1 MAANPAINNAKSVAV
16 QKFPLKTSSE
26 SEDGF
31 QELTKAMSQFKASSE
46 GKVERAFL
54 GKISDS
60 VVEQIFLLNTPINTA
75 EPFLPFTSSPKQLTV
90 STVVPSNFTSLS
102 DSLYAPL
109 TETIV
114 QDLVP
119 GTDLD
124 ALSKGLESLGDSIRS
139 WPGGYGSAFGFVQQE
154 GKTKIVVV
162 NGWENHERGTEWL
175 ANLNEVN
182 AAYFQD
188 LATSLGGSPEPT
200 FNHVTEVE

>member
-1 MAANPAINNAKSVAV
+1 MAANTNVKSVAI
-16 QKFPLKTSSE
+16 QSFSLKTSSE
-26 SEDGF
+26 PEDGV
-31 QELTKAMSQFKASSE
+31 QKLAKAMSQFKASSE
-46 GKVERAFL
+46 GKIERAFL

-60 VVEQIFLLNTPINTA
+60 VVEQIFLLNSPIDTA
-75 EPFLPFTSSPKQLTV
+75 KPFLPFTTPPEQLAV
-90 STVVPSNFTSLS
+90 STVVPSNHASLS

-124 ALSKGLESLGDSIRS
+124 VLSKGLESLGESIRS
-139 WPGGYGSAFGFVQQE
+139 WSGGYGSAYGFVQQE

-162 NGWENHERGTEWL
+162 NGWENHDRGSEWL

-182 AAYFQD
+182 AAYFQA
-188 LATSLGGSPEPT
+188 LVASLGGSVEPT
-200 FNHVTEVE
+200 FKHITEIE